1 MSNKRNRQKVQDR
14 RNEKKENFSKQ
25 EVQAQKFQEERKAKV
40 IPLVAQNENQKLALN
55 NFKTKQLNVLS
66 GSAGS
71 GKSELAVWW
80 ACKRWLEGDI
90 DNIVI
95 TRPDKGHGDTY
106 PVPGGDAMKML
117 QFLFPLLMK
126 MKKYL
131 GVGILQNNLKL
142 EDDEVLFSPVSGIQI
157 VSMAK
162 LGGMSFD
169 GNTIVIADEIQSATV
184 AQVKALATRAE
195 EGCQII
201 ITGDTTQTP
210 LHKERNGLEYL
221 EQTLVSHP
229 HDLASVVKFSP
240 DDCCRKGISAHL
252 TRVFELDG
260 TW

>member
-1 MSNKRNRQKVQDR
+1 MSNKRNRQQVQDR
-14 RNEKKENFSKQ
+14 RNDKKERRPKQ
-25 EVQAQKFQEERKAKV
+25 EIQAQKFQQERKAKI
-40 IPLVAQNENQKLALN
+40 IPLTAQNENQKLALQS
-55 NFKTKQLNVLS
+55 FKEKQLCILS

-71 GKSELAVWW
+71 GKSEMCVWW
-80 ACKRWLEGDI
+80 ACKQWLEG
-90 DNIVI
+90 NIENIII
-95 TRPDKGHGDTY
+95 TRPDKGHGDTF

-131 GVGILQNNLKL
+131 GLGILRNNLKL
-142 EDDEVLFSPVSGIQI
+142 EDDEVLFAPASGIQI

-169 GNTIVIADEIQSATV
+169 GNTIIIADEVQAATI
-184 AQVKALATRAE
+184 AQVKALTTRAE
-195 EGCQII
+195 EGCQIM

-221 EQTLVSHP
+221 EHKLTQHP
-229 HDLASVVKFSP
+229 HPLAKVVKFTP
-240 DDCCRKGISAHL
+240 EDCCRKGISAHL
-252 TRVFELDG
+252 TRIFEQDG

>member
-1 MSNKRNRQKVQDR
+1 MPKRNRQQVQDR
-14 RNEKKENFSKQ
+14 KKEKRDNKPKR
-25 EVQAQKFQEERKAKV
+25 EIQAQKFQEERKAKI
-40 IPLVAQNENQKLALN
+40 IPLTAQNDNQKIALRS
-55 NFKTKQLNVLS
+55 FKDKQLIVLS

-80 ACKRWLEGDI
+80 ACKQWLEGNI

-117 QFLFPLLMK
+117 QFLFPVLMK

-131 GVGILQNNLKL
+131 GLGILRNNLKL
-142 EDDEVLFSPVSGIQI
+142 EDDEVLFAPVSGIQI
-157 VSMAK
+157 VSMPK

-169 GNTIVIADEIQSATV
+169 GRTVIIAEEVQSGTV
-184 AQVKALATRAE
+184 AQIKALTTRAE

-221 EQTLVSHP
+221 EHKLVQHP
-229 HDLASVVKFSP
+229 HPLAQVVKFTP

-252 TRVFELDG
+252 TRIFEQDG

>member
-1 MSNKRNRQKVQDR
+1 MSKRNRQQVQDR
-14 RNEKKENFSKQ
+14 RNEKKERGCRK

-40 IPLVAQNENQKLALN
+40 IPLVAQNNNQKTALK
-55 NFKTKQLNVLS
+55 NFAEKQLNVLS
-66 GSAGS
+66 GSAGC

-80 ACKRWLEGDI
+80 SCKQWLEGNI

-95 TRPDKGHGDTY
+95 TRPDKGHGDTF

-126 MKKYL
+126 MRKYL

-142 EDDEVLFSPVSGIQI
+142 EDDEVLFSPSSGIQI

-162 LGGMSFD
+162 LGGMSFS
-169 GNTIVIADEIQSATV
+169 GKTIIIADEIQSATV
-184 AQVKALATRAE
+184 AQVKALCTRAE
-195 EGCQII
+195 EGCQIL

-221 EQTLVSHP
+221 EQTLLRHP
-229 HDLASVVKFSP
+229 HELASVVKFTP

-252 TRVFELDG
+252 TRVFEMDG